1 MQQDCSIKKH
11 FLHIFELPDDTFAIK
26 KHFLHIFELP
36 DDTFAVP
43 F

>member
-11 FLHIFELPDDTFAIK
+11 FLHIFELPDDTFA
-26 KHFLHIFELP
+26 
-36 DDTFAVP
+36 VP